1 MHETMKVFTE
11 QVTTNQF
18 LVAFFYIFATI
29 GVLLG
34 TISIVLIDGS
44 MVKAKSLITTVTQKV
59 LSAFISSMAF
69 MVVGYAIWNLQYYQ
83 ALSVPDAL
91 KAAIGDWSLWGMA
104 LTHYSQNIDTAV
116 VAEGDTFQ
124 IFSIFFFC
132 FAGLTAALI
141 HGAGL
146 ERLKASASY
155 LTSAFVGAFVVPVAA
170 YLTYGSASFLTN
182 MGLHDFV
189 GAYCLYMV
197 VGVWSVVLA
206 WRLGPRLTIPT
217 KPENFSMLTFGIL
230 LLLVAIPMF
239 VVGCGFLVP
248 GVGYFGP
255 TMATSGLGIVFTNVF
270 MSFGGGALAGGIL
283 AYRTGKPSYILF
295 GPIAGYVACSALFD
309 IVMPW
314 QAFLLS
320 LFGPFILKGG
330 EMVMAVLKIDEPKV
344 APLALGPSI
353 FSVLAAGI
361 VGSGV
366 QQGGFFGIK
375 EGAYAFQHA
384 TVSLGP
390 QILGIVVIVVGTG
403 VSALIV
409 TLLIERT
416 LGLRVPAA
424 LEMAGLDTAVFGQ
437 TGIADPVDTV
447 RNLAG

>member
-34 TISIVLIDGS
+34 TVSVVLIDGS
-44 MVKAKSLITTVTQKV
+44 MVRAKSLVTTVTQKM
-59 LSAFISSMAF
+59 LSAFISSMTF

-83 ALSVPDAL
+83 AFGVPGALS
-91 KAAIGDWSLWGMA
+91 AAIGDWSLWGMA
-104 LTHYSQNIDTAV
+104 LTHYSQNIDTAAV
-116 VAEGDTFQ
+116 SEADTFQ

-132 FAGLTAALI
+132 FAGLTAALV

-146 ERLKASASY
+146 ERLKGSASY
-155 LTSAFVGAFVVPVAA
+155 LTSAFIGAVVVPVAA

-197 VGVWSVVLA
+197 VGVWSVILA
-206 WRLGPRLTIPT
+206 WRLGPRLSIPK
-217 KPENFSMLTFGIL
+217 KPENFSMLTLGIL
-230 LLLVAIPMF
+230 LLMIAIPMF
-239 VVGCGFLVP
+239 VIGCGFLVP

-270 MSFGGGALAGGIL
+270 MSFGGGALAGGVL
-283 AYRTGKPSYILF
+283 AYRTKKPSYVLF
-295 GPIAGYVACSALFD
+295 GPVAGYVACSALFD

-314 QAFLLS
+314 EAFLLS

-330 EMVMAVLKIDEPKV
+330 EIVMAMLKIDEPKV

-361 VGSGV
+361 VGNGV
-366 QQGGFFGIK
+366 KQGGFFGIK

-384 TVSLGP
+384 TVSLAP
-390 QILGIVVIVVGTG
+390 QVLGVVVIVAGTA

-409 TLLIERT
+409 TLLIEKT
-416 LGLRVPAA
+416 VGLRVTAD
-424 LEMAGLDTAVFGQ
+424 LETAGLDTATFGPIDAMDRIE
-437 TGIADPVDTV
+437 IAPNPAT
-447 RNLAG
+447 